1 MILHGR
7 PPSFV
12 EHFKRRL
19 SSGSQVKKANV
30 GMLADGIFEVKSLSI
45 KAVYHMVDFGQ
56 KSFPSCTCED
66 WKRLHLPCKHFCAVF
81 KYFPGWQWT
90 HLRENYKH
98 APYFQLFSIFRSE
111 SLPARPINCVD
122 PSPNMK
128 DQQILLLNSTEFK
141 SDESDP
147 ELAMIAY
154 QVESCLGAYD
164 TGNLFAAIATK
175 AS

>member
-66 WKRLHLPCKHFCAVF
+66 WKRSHLACRHHCAVF
-81 KYFPGWQWT
+81 KHFPDWQWEQ
-90 HLRENYKH
+90 LLENYRN
-98 APYFQLFSIFRSE
+98 ALYFQVFSNSQSE
-111 SLPARPINCVD
+111 ILPMVAINCD
-122 PSPNMK
+122 LSPN
-128 DQQILLLNSTEFK
+128 INTEFK
-141 SDESDP
+141 TDEVNDP
-147 ELAMIAY
+147 NLATVAY
-154 QVESCLGAYD
+154 QGESCLDASD
-164 TGNLFAAIATK
+164 TCNPSFWSLPPKKT
-175 AS
+175 